1 MPASPIGYS
10 EVNMLKKVLILPG
23 DGVGREV
30 TNAAVAIL
38 RAVSDIDIEFA
49 KIGASAYE
57 KTGYHLPPEPMDAA
71 SKADAIIATPV
82 YNRTTERKYRDP
94 LATLRKQLDMSTVL
108 RKFQPLGDGIG
119 VQGLECMLISC
130 NPQVVGSSNEIET
143 LKGVSVESYVDAIGC
158 RRVIRMAGHIAAT
171 KNRRKIVC
179 LRDLELNKY
188 TDSMFTDIFYEELA
202 ASEFVISDMD
212 VSEALSNLI
221 MDPSLADVIITP
233 VPYSNAISGV
243 LTGMCGGAYLTSVG
257 YLGDTGGIFMP
268 MHGPVESLKD
278 TDTVNPTGCILAA
291 AMVLDHFELNIEADK
306 IRNAVRSAY
315 RKGMK
320 TQDVGGELSTSEF
333 TYRVSKLCEKSR

>member
-1 MPASPIGYS
+1 M
-10 EVNMLKKVLILPG
+10 KKVLILPG

-49 KIGASAYE
+49 RIGASAYE
-57 KTGYHLPPEPMDAA
+57 KTGYYLPPETMNAA

-82 YNRTTERKYRDP
+82 YSRVTERKYRDP
-94 LATLRKQLDMSTVL
+94 LATLKKQLDMSTVL
-108 RKFQPLGDGIG
+108 RQFQPLSDGIG
-119 VQGLECMLISC
+119 VQGLDCILISC
-130 NPQVVGSSNEIET
+130 NPQIVGSSNEIET
-143 LKGVSVESYVDAIGC
+143 LRGVSVESYIDAVGC
-158 RRVIRMAGHIAAT
+158 KKVIRMAGQIAAVE
-171 KNRRKIVC
+171 NRRKIVC
-179 LRDLELNKY
+179 LRDLELNRY
-188 TDSMFTDIFYEELA
+188 ADSMFTDIFYEELA
-202 ASEFVISDMD
+202 ASEFVISDRD
-212 VSEALSNLI
+212 VAEAISNLI
-221 MDPSLADVIITP
+221 MDPSIADVIITP
-233 VPYSNAISGV
+233 IPYSNAISGV

-278 TDTVNPTGCILAA
+278 LDIVNPTGCILAA
-291 AMVLDHFELNIEADK
+291 AMVLDHFNLKIEADK

-333 TYRVSKLCEKSR
+333 TYRVSKLCERSR